1 MSILQAVLLGIL
13 QGLAEFLP
21 ISSSGHLAIFQ
32 NLFHIG
38 EGTEDMFLFDILLHL
53 GTLISIFVAFHKDIW
68 KLITET
74 LGMLNDLFMN
84 LVSKIK
90 GGETVRVVRT
100 GYRKFVLMVI
110 ISTIPTGIIGIL
122 LKDIT
127 EAASKTLIMPGIFL
141 LMTSVLLFIADKAPD
156 GEKNPKT
163 ATYLDSVI
171 LGVAQGLAT
180 LPGISRSGTTITT
193 ALLCGFEKKYAV
205 KYSFIMSIPAVLGAC
220 VLEIS
225 DAKGTAIEPSY
236 IVGLIVSAV
245 VGYAAIKTML
255 VIVRKKK
262 YIIFSIYCLI
272 AGLVAIIGSF
282 IVK

>member
-225 DAKGTAIEPSY
+225 DAKGMAIEPSY

>member
-1 MSILQAVLLGIL
+1 MSILQAVLLGVL

-38 EGTEDMFLFDILLHL
+38 EGMDEMFLFDILLHL
-53 GTLISIFVAFHKDIW
+53 GTLVSIFVAFYKDIW

-74 LGMLNDLFMN
+74 CGMIKDLFGN
-84 LVSKIK
+84 IAGRIK
-90 GGETVRVVRT
+90 GGDTKKIVRT

-110 ISTIPTGIIGIL
+110 ISSVPTAIIGIL

-127 EAASKTLIMPGIFL
+127 KAASSTLIMPGIFL
-141 LMTSVLLFIADKAPD
+141 LMTAALLFIADRAPE
-156 GEKNPKT
+156 GGKNPKT

-171 LGVAQGLAT
+171 LGVSQGLAT

-225 DAKGTAIEPSY
+225 DAKGMALEPAY
-236 IVGLIVSAV
+236 IVGMIVSAV
-245 VGYAAIKTML
+245 VGYVAIKTML
-255 VIVRKKK
+255 VVVRQKK
-262 YIIFSIYCLI
+262 YIVFSIYCSI
-272 AGLVAIIGSF
+272 AGLVAIAGSF

>member
-1 MSILQAVLLGIL
+1 MSILQAVLLGLL

-32 NLFHIG
+32 NLFHVG
-38 EGTEDMFLFDILLHL
+38 NGTEDLFLFDILLHL

-68 KLITET
+68 KLITEFFA
-74 LGMLNDLFMN
+74 MLHDIVMN
-84 LVSKIK
+84 IVNKINGK
-90 GGETVRVVRT
+90 ESVRIIRT
-100 GYRKFVLMVI
+100 GYRKFVVMVI

-127 EAASKTLIMPGIFL
+127 EAASATLIMPGIFL
-141 LMTSVLLFIADKAPD
+141 LMTAALLFIADRAAE

-171 LGVAQGLAT
+171 LGVAQGIAT
-180 LPGISRSGTTITT
+180 LPGISRSGTTITA

-205 KYSFIMSIPAVLGAC
+205 KYSFIMSIPAVVGAC

-225 DAKGTAIEPSY
+225 DAKGTVLEPAY
-236 IVGLIVSAV
+236 V
-245 VGYAAIKTML
+245 VGMIVAAVSGLLAIKVMIKVVSNAKL
-255 VIVRKKK
+255 I
-262 YIIFSIYCLI
+262 YFSIYTWILGI
-272 AGLVAIIGSF
+272 SMIIYSLA
-282 IVK
+282 V

>member
-1 MSILQAVLLGIL
+1 MSILQAVLLGLL

-38 EGTEDMFLFDILLHL
+38 EGTDEMFLFDILLHF
-53 GTLISIFVAFHKDIW
+53 GTLISIFVAFYKDIW
-68 KLITET
+68 RLITET
-74 LGMLNDLFMN
+74 CGMIKDLVMN
-84 LVSKIK
+84 IVNKIK
-90 GGETVRVVRT
+90 GAETVKIVRT

-110 ISTIPTGIIGIL
+110 ISTIPTGIIGVL
-122 LKDIT
+122 LKSIT
-127 EAASKTLIMPGIFL
+127 KAASATLIMPGIFL
-141 LMTSVLLFIADKAPD
+141 LMTAALLFIADKAPE

-171 LGVAQGLAT
+171 LGAAQGIAT

-220 VLEIS
+220 VMEIS
-225 DAKGTAIEPSY
+225 DAKGSVLEPSY
-236 IVGLIVSAV
+236 IVGMLVAAI
-245 VGYAAIKTML
+245 VGYVAIKTML
-255 VIVRKKK
+255 VVVRKKK
-262 YIIFSIYCLI
+262 YIVFSIYCLCMGI
-272 AGLVAIIGSF
+272 VAIVGSF

>member
-1 MSILQAVLLGIL
+1 MSILQAVLLGLL

-32 NLFHIG
+32 NLFHVG
-38 EGTEDMFLFDILLHL
+38 NGTEDLFLFDILLHL

-68 KLITET
+68 KLITEFFA
-74 LGMLNDLFMN
+74 MLHDIVMN
-84 LVSKIK
+84 IVNKINGK
-90 GGETVRVVRT
+90 ESVRIIRT
-100 GYRKFVLMVI
+100 GYRKFVVMVI

-127 EAASKTLIMPGIFL
+127 EAASATLIMPGIFL
-141 LMTSVLLFIADKAPD
+141 LMTAALLFIADRAAE

-171 LGVAQGLAT
+171 LGVAQGIAT
-180 LPGISRSGTTITT
+180 LPGISRSGTTITA

-205 KYSFIMSIPAVLGAC
+205 KYSFIMSIPAVVGAC

-225 DAKGTAIEPSY
+225 DAKGTVLEPAY
-236 IVGLIVSAV
+236 VVGMIVAAV
-245 VGYAAIKTML
+245 VGYVAIKTML
-255 VIVRKKK
+255 IVVRQKR

-272 AGLVAIIGSF
+272 VGLVAIVGSF